1 MILFCHI
8 LVGAAIAVKL
18 DMPCLSFL
26 LAFLSHYVL
35 DCLPHWEYS
44 IYSISS
50 KQWRNTGKEF
60 LKGIIDFL
68 LGMLLVFALVKNQPI
83 IFIAALFAVLPDG
96 LTLLNLLFPNKFL
109 TALSKFHKKTH
120 WFTPL
125 NPAKQEFRQRRNYLT
140 GFKKTPFI
148 KNKIIHISG
157 ILSQVLISIL
167 AVSIIIF

>member
-60 LKGIIDFL
+60 LKGIIDFS

-120 WFTPL
+120 WF
-125 NPAKQEFRQRRNYLT
+125 
-140 GFKKTPFI
+140 KKFPFAE
-148 KNKIIHISG
+148 NKIIHISG

-167 AVSIIIF
+167 AVLILIF